1 MKMSKKMSRDQ
12 RIATSALM
20 ELSARPTVLAIK
32 SGPQRRARKAQALAA
47 APRTVAPVA
56 PAAAASGNVVKTK
69 YRHIHFYKDSGKF
82 GTWSR

>member
-12 RIATSALM
+12 RIATNALM
-20 ELSARPTVLAIK
+20 ELSARPAVLAIK
-32 SGPQRRARKAQALAA
+32 SGPQRGDPKAQA
-47 APRTVAPVA
+47 PNTVA
-56 PAAAASGNVVKTK
+56 PAAADSGNVVKTK

>member
-1 MKMSKKMSRDQ
+1 MRISKKMSRDD

-32 SGPQRRARKAQALAA
+32 SGPQPRAPKAQALAA
-47 APRTVAPVA
+47 APNTVA
-56 PAAAASGNVVKTK
+56 PAAAASGNVVKTE
-69 YRHIHFYKDSGKF
+69 YRHIHYYKDSGKF

>member
-1 MKMSKKMSRDQ
+1 MKMSKKMARDQ
-12 RIATSALM
+12 RIAISALM

-32 SGPQRRARKAQALAA
+32 SGPQRRAPKAQALAA
-47 APRTVAPVA
+47 APNTVA

>member
-1 MKMSKKMSRDQ
+1 MKMSKKISRDQ

-20 ELSARPTVLAIK
+20 ELSARPTVLAIE
-32 SGPQRRARKAQALAA
+32 SGPQRRARNAQALAA
-47 APRTVAPVA
+47 ASNTVA
-56 PAAAASGNVVKTK
+56 PAAAASGNSVKTK

>member
-1 MKMSKKMSRDQ
+1 MKMSKKMSREQ

-20 ELSARPTVLAIK
+20 ELSAHPTILAIK
-32 SGPQRRARKAQALAA
+32 SGPQRRAPKEQALAA
-47 APRTVAPVA
+47 APNTGT

>member
-1 MKMSKKMSRDQ
+1 MKMSRDEW
-12 RIATSALM
+12 IAISALM

-32 SGPQRRARKAQALAA
+32 SGPQRRAPKAQALAA
-47 APRTVAPVA
+47 APNTVAPV
-56 PAAAASGNVVKTK
+56 AAASGNVVKTK